1 MARPNEIREPRRFTM
16 VFEQEQYDKLAI
28 RVPNISEWIRNRVD
42 DFVDAENNLED
53 LKTLE
58 RIKNN
63 ELEELQEE
71 IRAIREKIE
80 EIETIQKKNAENK
93 ETQKQILETL
103 NKVITNEFNGVG
115 ITKDRL
121 KAINQ
126 NRLTHKDLKTLLDKN
141 HIKII
146 KPAEIKTSKLIDAP
160 ASAGAG
166 KTAKEKHNTPVI
178 DIKPMEKL
186 VNDFMRKYNFAN
198 VRNTFSDIGKKQ
210 YLKENKQVY
219 EARCLNKGVDYN
231 EFEKLVLSD

>member
-1 MARPNEIREPRRFTM
+1 MARPSEIKEPKKFTM
-16 VFEQEQYDKLAI
+16 VFEQEQYEKLAI

-42 DFVDAENNLED
+42 DFVDAENDLED

-58 RIKNN
+58 RIKKN

-103 NKVITNEFNGVG
+103 NKVISNEFNGAG
-115 ITKDRL
+115 ITRDRL

-126 NRLTHKDLKTLLDKN
+126 NRLTRKDLKTVLDKN
-141 HIKII
+141 NIKII
-146 KPAEIKTSKLIDAP
+146 KPAEIKTSKIIDAP
-160 ASAGAG
+160 ASAG

-198 VRNTFSDIGKKQ
+198 ARNTFSNISKKQ

-231 EFEKLVLSD
+231 EFEKIVLSD